1 MMRVFLDR
9 GDGKSLIPK
18 VDSVFNFEI
27 KLIELCN
34 KENLTYN
41 NEKQLFEFIDAFEYD
56 IDCIDGVRIANSFM
70 KIFYL

>member
-1 MMRVFLDR
+1 MSDR
-9 GDGKSLIPK
+9 KL
-18 VDSVFNFEI
+18 NFEI

-34 KENLTYN
+34 KENLSYH

-56 IDCIDGVRIANSFM
+56 LDCIDGVRIANSFM